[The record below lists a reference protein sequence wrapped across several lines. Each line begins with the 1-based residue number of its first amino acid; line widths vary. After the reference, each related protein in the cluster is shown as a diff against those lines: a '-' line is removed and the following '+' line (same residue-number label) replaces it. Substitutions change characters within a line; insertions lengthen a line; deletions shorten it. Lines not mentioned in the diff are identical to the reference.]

1 MRINQ
6 SNTNQSGFKSWWPNV
21 GWTRSLLM
29 VTPKTFLLGFS
40 QILHC
45 WDEWQEDN
53 LCSGTGNWL
62 IFLDCRNLFNLRVHW
77 CILAFLCVLYIKVYK
92 CRPSCISYFLR
103 SRGYVFLT
111 HRAGGMGEKKN
122 FTLFA
127 FSWKSLLWPLF
138 FPGLNGRTGFLPR
151 RQ

>member
-6 SNTNQSGFKSWWPNV
+6 SNTNLDSKAVHP
-21 GWTRSLLM
+21 M
-29 VTPKTFLLGFS
+29 
-40 QILHC
+40 
-45 WDEWQEDN
+45 WDEHAAFWWWSRKLFFSDFLQFRAVEMSDNEDN
-53 LCSGTGNWL
+53 LGIGTGNWL
-62 IFLDCRNLFNLRVHW
+62 IFLDYRNLFNLRVHW